1 MRAGLI
7 SCQFEHGDG
16 ADRGS
21 EASKDGAGGSGP
33 VSGKGREGRK
43 LRRSSAFVSEHDM
56 LWYGSCWNVKIP
68 SGTQRNACVRLSGL
82 MTLRQ

>member
-43 LRRSSAFVSEHDM
+43 LRRTGKRLPFMSSAFVSEHNM
-56 LWYGSCWNVKIP
+56 LWYGS
-68 SGTQRNACVRLSGL
+68 
-82 MTLRQ
+82 M